1 LQKFLAR
8 QPIFNGHRIVIGY
21 ELLFRSSLENFFPNA
36 QPDVAAASTADNLFL
51 FGVEQLTRGR
61 RAFLNCT
68 RDFIVCGYPAL
79 LPKDRVVLEVLEDAE
94 IDDELIGACRQ
105 LKKAGYMIALDDF
118 RNIPEWRPL
127 VALADIIKVDVLA
140 TPQQEQF
147 RLAKN
152 FAGSHVK
159 LLAEKVENYEAFER
173 CLCWGFQYFQGY
185 FFSKPQM
192 LTRQDIPAYKMN
204 YLLVLQ
210 AANRSKVDLEE
221 VTDRI
226 KAEASLS
233 YRLLRYLNSPVFALV
248 SDVHSIPHALAL
260 LGERGIRKWVSL
272 VAIACMGEDKPQELI
287 VLPLIRARLCELLA
301 YLARMDELAD
311 DLFLMGLLSAVDGIL
326 DMPMENVLKE
336 ITVREEIRDALLGR
350 QNRFRRVM
358 NVALLY
364 ETGAW
369 DGLDEAAAH
378 LKVDVHAIPDRFVA
392 AVDWARKILTGQRV
406 EEPPPVADETT
417 IPGAP
422 TGAL

>member
-1 LQKFLAR
+1 MQKFLAR

-68 RDFIVCGYPAL
+68 RDFIVRGYPAL
-79 LPKDRVVLEVLEDAE
+79 LPKDRVILEVLENASV
-94 IDDELIGACRQ
+94 DEELVSACRQ

-127 VALADIIKVDVLA
+127 VALADVIKVDVLA

-147 RLAKN
+147 RLAKK
-152 FAGSHVK
+152 FAGSHVR
-159 LLAEKVENYEAFER
+159 LLAEKVESYDVFDR
-173 CLCWGFQYFQGY
+173 CLSWGFAYFQGY
-185 FFSKPQM
+185 FFSRPQM
-192 LTRQDIPAYKMN
+192 LTRHDIPAYKLN

-210 AANRSKVDLEE
+210 AANRSRIDLEE
-221 VTDRI
+221 VAERI
-226 KAEASLS
+226 KSEASLS

-260 LGERGIRKWVSL
+260 LGERGVRKWVSL

-287 VLPLIRARLCELLA
+287 VLPLIRARFCELLA
-301 YLARMDELAD
+301 YLARMDEFAD
-311 DLFLMGLLSAVDGIL
+311 DLFLMGLLSALDAIL

-336 ITVREEIRDALLGR
+336 ITVREGIRDALLGK
-350 QNRFRRVM
+350 QNRFRQVM
-358 NVALLY
+358 DVALCY

-369 DGLDEAAAH
+369 DRLDEAAAR
-378 LKVDVHAIPDRFVA
+378 LKIDAQGVPDRFIA
-392 AVDWARKILTGQRV
+392 AVDWARKTLSGQRV
-406 EEPPPVADETT
+406 EEPPPVAEETA
-417 IPGAP
+417 IPGA
-422 TGAL
+422 L